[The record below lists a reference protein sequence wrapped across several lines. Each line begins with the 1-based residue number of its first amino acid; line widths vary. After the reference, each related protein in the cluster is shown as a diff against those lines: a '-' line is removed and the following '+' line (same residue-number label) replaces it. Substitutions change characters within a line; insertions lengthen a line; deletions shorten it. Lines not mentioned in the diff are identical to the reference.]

1 MSKKWF
7 LYFISL
13 QLFICINVQAQERQ
27 DQETYEINHGPYLQH
42 VSDSSVTIIWMTNRK
57 GTGWVELAPEDS
69 THFYFKE
76 RPKYYDSDNGLK
88 NVTTLHKVRIEGL
101 SPGTKYRYRIYSKE
115 VVNRSPG
122 NIVYNDVAATD
133 VFRKDALMFK
143 TSDPNQKQLSFLMVN
158 DIHERN
164 DVLEKLLK
172 MGSVEDTDL
181 VLFAGDMINNSRTED
196 QIFDGFMDTSVNI
209 FASEI
214 PMYYARGNH
223 ETRGAF
229 ASNFSDYFPSPT
241 GNLYYLIRQGPICFV
256 ILDSGEDKPDTDIEY
271 GGIDGYANF
280 DYYRSQQ
287 AQWLKT
293 AVQSKKFK
301 SAPIKVAILHI
312 PPFGGWH
319 GETEVNEKFVPIL
332 NKAGIDIMLA
342 GHLHRYVY
350 KEPEAGNWEFP
361 IIVNGNNTVLQ
372 AKADV
377 QKLDINVINR
387 DGKQLNFISVKSRN

>member
-1 MSKKWF
+1 
-7 LYFISL
+7 
-13 QLFICINVQAQERQ
+13 
-27 DQETYEINHGPYLQH
+27 T
-42 VSDSSVTIIWMTNRK
+42 
-57 GTGWVELAPEDS
+57 
-69 THFYFKE
+69 
-76 RPKYYDSDNGLK
+76 KYYNSDNVLK
-88 NVTTLHKVRIEGL
+88 NVTTLHNVRIEGL

-158 DIHERN
+158 DIHESN

-181 VLFAGDMINNSRTED
+181 VMFAGDMINNARTEDKIMDGFMDISINNSRTED

-271 GGIDGYANF
+271 
-280 DYYRSQQ
+280 
-287 AQWLKT
+287 
-293 AVQSKKFK
+293 
-301 SAPIKVAILHI
+301 
-312 PPFGGWH
+312 
-319 GETEVNEKFVPIL
+319 
-332 NKAGIDIMLA
+332 
-342 GHLHRYVY
+342 
-350 KEPEAGNWEFP
+350 
-361 IIVNGNNTVLQ
+361 
-372 AKADV
+372 
-377 QKLDINVINR
+377 
-387 DGKQLNFISVKSRN
+387 